1 LGRAQRLLIIGQVVK
16 LSLQLKDKA
25 LILVAVPL
33 VFEFIFVATLTVLLR
48 QAETQTLKE
57 SHSKLILA
65 ESNSVLRNFI
75 DAGMALYMYQLS
87 DSQTFLERFQNL
99 SESIPDKIKTLR
111 VMLRDSPNQSASLD
125 RVERVSNAGLKIL
138 GQASMLIS
146 EGQSVAQLSNSRQEL
161 NNLIQ
166 ELMSEI
172 QRFSKEQE
180 KAEQVNPEA
189 AAKARELVAQCLAV
203 GVMLNVIIA
212 VLLALYFNKST
223 TRRLGILME
232 NTDHLA
238 RGETLSPFVDG
249 GDEIAKLDKVFHR
262 MADALIEAARRK
274 QELMAMV
281 AHDLRTPL
289 TSIRAS
295 LSLMSMGAMGE
306 IPDKAKRQVD
316 GAERN
321 TKRLI
326 NLINDLL
333 DIEKM
338 EAGKM
343 EMKFS
348 DCVLQEIF
356 DEAADSVREF
366 AANAKVEIVVDE
378 TPITFEGD
386 QERMIRVLVNLL
398 GNAIKFSA
406 ADSQVKL
413 TAEIQD
419 DRLEVRV
426 TDQGRGI
433 PKEFKDKIFIRFQQV
448 NPEDKQEKQGTG
460 LGLAICKAIVE
471 GHNGTIGVDSEVGK
485 GSSFWLRIPIKQPQ
499 PAAD

>member
-1 LGRAQRLLIIGQVVK
+1 MPLAF
-16 LSLQLKDKA
+16 QL
-25 LILVAVPL
+25 V
-33 VFEFIFVATLTVLLR
+33 FVATLTLLLR
-48 QAETQTLKE
+48 QAETETLRE

-87 DSQTFLERFQNL
+87 DSQTFLERFQDL
-99 SESIPDKIKTLR
+99 SESIPAKIKTLR
-111 VMLRDSPNQSASLD
+111 VMLRDSPNQKESLN

-138 GQASMLIS
+138 GQASLLIS
-146 EGQSVAQLSNSRQEL
+146 EGQSVSQLKNSRQEL
-161 NNLIQ
+161 NNMIQ

-189 AAKARELVAQCLAV
+189 ASQAKDMVVRWLAV
-203 GVMLNVIIA
+203 GVMVNIVIA
-212 VLLALYFNKST
+212 VLLALYFNRST
-223 TRRLGILME
+223 TRRLDVLMD

-238 RGETLSPFVDG
+238 RGETLSPFVEG
-249 GDEIAKLDKVFHR
+249 TDEIAKLDRVFHR

-295 LSLMSMGAMGE
+295 LSLMQMGAMGE
-306 IPDKAKRQVD
+306 MPDKAKIQID
-316 GAERN
+316 GAEKN

-343 EMKFS
+343 EMKYS

-356 DEAADSVREF
+356 DESAESVHEF
-366 AANAKVEIVVDE
+366 ARNAKVEISVAE
-378 TPITFEGD
+378 TPITFQGD
-386 QERMIRVLVNLL
+386 QERLVRVLINLL
-398 GNAIKFSA
+398 GNAIKFSPA
-406 ADSQVKL
+406 NSKVSL
-413 TAEIQD
+413 TAEEQGD
-419 DRLEVRV
+419 QLEMRV

-433 PKEFKDKIFIRFQQV
+433 PSEFKEKIFVRFQQV
-448 NPEDKQEKQGTG
+448 NPQDKQEKQGTG
-460 LGLAICKAIVE
+460 LGLAICKAIVD
-471 GHNGTIGVDSEVGK
+471 GHNGTIGVDSEQGK
-485 GSSFWLRIPIKQPQ
+485 GSSFWIRIPMKQSV
-499 PAAD
+499 

>member
-1 LGRAQRLLIIGQVVK
+1 MK
-16 LSLQLKDKA
+16 FSLQLKDKA

-33 VFEFIFVATLTVLLR
+33 LFELIFVASLTILLR
-48 QAETQTLKE
+48 QAETETLRE

-65 ESNSVLRNFI
+65 ESNGVLRNFI

-87 DSQTFLERFQNL
+87 DSQTFLERFRDL
-99 SESIPDKIKTLR
+99 SQGVPEKIKTLR
-111 VMLRDSPNQSASLD
+111 VMLRDSPNQAEALN

-146 EGQSVAQLSNSRQEL
+146 EGQSVSQLSNSRQEL
-161 NNLIQ
+161 NNIIQ

-180 KAEQVNPEA
+180 KAEHVNPEA
-189 AAKARELVAQCLAV
+189 AAQAKELVVRWLAV
-203 GVMLNVIIA
+203 GIMVNIVIA
-212 VLLALYFNKST
+212 VILALYFNKT
-223 TRRLGILME
+223 TTQRLNVLMD

-249 GDEIAKLDKVFHR
+249 ADEIAKLDKVFHR
-262 MADALIEAARRK
+262 MADALIEASRRK

-306 IPDKAKRQVD
+306 MPDKAQRQID
-316 GAERN
+316 GAEKN
-321 TKRLI
+321 TRRLI

-366 AANAKVEIVVDE
+366 AKNASVEIDVDE
-378 TPITFEGD
+378 TAITLEAD
-386 QERMIRVLVNLL
+386 QERMVRVLINLL
-398 GNAIKFSA
+398 GNAVKFSPA
-406 ADSQVKL
+406 QSTIKL
-413 TAEIQD
+413 TGELKD
-419 DRLEVRV
+419 DRLEIRV

-433 PKEFKDKIFIRFQQV
+433 PEDFKDKIFVRFQQV

-471 GHNGTIGVDSEVGK
+471 GHNGEIGVDSEVGK
-485 GSSFWLRIPIKQPQ
+485 GSSFWLLIPIRQSKEN
-499 PAAD
+499 A

>member
-1 LGRAQRLLIIGQVVK
+1 MR

-33 VFEFIFVATLTVLLR
+33 AFQLIFVATLTLLLR
-48 QAETQTLKE
+48 QAETETLRE

-87 DSQTFLERFQNL
+87 DSQTFLERFQDL
-99 SESIPDKIKTLR
+99 SESIPSKIKTLR
-111 VMLRDSPNQSASLD
+111 VMLRDSPNQTESLN

-138 GQASMLIS
+138 GQASLLIS
-146 EGQSVAQLSNSRQEL
+146 EGQSVSQLKNSRQEL
-161 NNLIQ
+161 NNMIQ

-180 KAEQVNPEA
+180 RAEQVNPEA
-189 AAKARELVAQCLAV
+189 ASQAKDMVVRWLSV
-203 GVMLNVIIA
+203 GVMVNIVIA
-212 VLLALYFNKST
+212 VLLALYFNRST
-223 TRRLGILME
+223 TRRLDVLMD

-238 RGETLSPFVDG
+238 RGETLSPFVEG
-249 GDEIAKLDKVFHR
+249 TDEIAKLDKVFHR

-295 LSLMSMGAMGE
+295 LSLMQMGAMGE
-306 IPDKAKRQVD
+306 MPDKAKLQID
-316 GAERN
+316 GAEKN

-343 EMKFS
+343 EMKYC

-356 DEAADSVREF
+356 DEAAESVLEF
-366 AANAKVEIVVDE
+366 AKNAKVDISVAE
-378 TPITFEGD
+378 TPITFQGD
-386 QERMIRVLVNLL
+386 QERLVRVLINLL
-398 GNAIKFSA
+398 GNAIKFSPA
-406 ADSQVKL
+406 NSKVVL
-413 TAEIQD
+413 SAEKKD
-419 DRLEVRV
+419 EWLEMRV

-433 PKEFKDKIFIRFQQV
+433 PAEFKEKIFIRFQQV
-448 NPEDKQEKQGTG
+448 DPQDKQEKQGTG
-460 LGLAICKAIVE
+460 LGLAICKAIVD
-471 GHNGTIGVDSEVGK
+471 GHNGTIGVDSETGK
-485 GSSFWLRIPIKQPQ
+485 GSSFWIRIPMKQSV
-499 PAAD
+499 

>member
-1 LGRAQRLLIIGQVVK
+1 VK
-16 LSLQLKDKA
+16 FSLQLKDKA

-33 VFEFIFVATLTVLLR
+33 LFELVFVASLTILLR
-48 QAETQTLKE
+48 QAETETLRE

-65 ESNSVLRNFI
+65 ESNGVLRNFI

-87 DSQTFLERFQNL
+87 DSQTFLERFRDL
-99 SESIPDKIKTLR
+99 SENIPEKIKTLR
-111 VMLRDSPNQSASLD
+111 VMLRDSPNQAEALD

-146 EGQSVAQLSNSRQEL
+146 EGQSVSQLSNSRQEL
-161 NNLIQ
+161 NNMIQ
-166 ELMSEI
+166 ELMSEV

-180 KAEQVNPEA
+180 KAEHVNPEA
-189 AAKARELVAQCLAV
+189 AAQAKELVVRWLAV
-203 GVMLNVIIA
+203 GIMVNIVIA
-212 VLLALYFNKST
+212 VILALYFNKTT
-223 TRRLGILME
+223 TRRLEVLMD

-249 GDEIAKLDKVFHR
+249 ADEIAKLDKVFHR
-262 MADALIEAARRK
+262 MADALIDASRRK

-306 IPDKAKRQVD
+306 MPDKAKCQID
-316 GAERN
+316 GAEKN
-321 TKRLI
+321 TRQLI

-343 EMKFS
+343 EMRFS

-356 DEAADSVREF
+356 DEAADAVREF
-366 AANAKVEIVVDE
+366 AKNAKVEIDVEE
-378 TPITFEGD
+378 TPITLQAD
-386 QERMIRVLVNLL
+386 QERMVRVLINLL
-398 GNAIKFSA
+398 GNAVKFSPA
-406 ADSQVKL
+406 ESRVKL
-413 TAEIQD
+413 TGALKD
-419 DRLEVRV
+419 NRLEVRV

-433 PKEFKDKIFIRFQQV
+433 PEDFKDKIFVRFQQV
-448 NPEDKQEKQGTG
+448 NPQDKQEKQGTG

-471 GHNGTIGVDSEVGK
+471 GHNGEIGVDSEVGK
-485 GSSFWLRIPIKQPQ
+485 GSSFWLLIPIRQSKEN
-499 PAAD
+499 A

>member
-1 LGRAQRLLIIGQVVK
+1 MK
-16 LSLQLKDKA
+16 LSLQLKHKA

-33 VFEFIFVATLTVLLR
+33 LFEFIFVLTLTVLLR
-48 QAETQTLKE
+48 QAETETLRE

-87 DSQTFLERFQNL
+87 DSHTFLERFEDL
-99 SESIPDKIKTLR
+99 SESVPEKIKTLR
-111 VMLRDSPNQSASLD
+111 VMLRDSPNQAEALD

-146 EGQSVAQLSNSRQEL
+146 EGQSVSQLSNSRQEL
-161 NNLIQ
+161 NNMIQ

-180 KAEQVNPEA
+180 KAEHVNPESA
-189 AAKARELVAQCLAV
+189 AQAKELVVRCLAV
-203 GVMLNVIIA
+203 GVMLNIVLAVI
-212 VLLALYFNKST
+212 LALYFNKT
-223 TRRLGILME
+223 TTSRLNILMS

-249 GDEIAKLDKVFHR
+249 ADEIATLDKVFHR
-262 MADALIEAARRK
+262 MAEALIEASRRK

-306 IPDKAKRQVD
+306 MPDKAKRQID
-316 GAERN
+316 GAEKN

-348 DCVLQEIF
+348 HCVLQEIF

-366 AANAKVEIVVDE
+366 AHNAKVEIDVQE
-378 TPITFEGD
+378 TPLTMQAD
-386 QERMIRVLVNLL
+386 QERLVRVLINLL
-398 GNAIKFSA
+398 GNAVKFSPP
-406 ADSQVKL
+406 DSTIKL
-413 TAEIQD
+413 TGESKD
-419 DRLEVRV
+419 DFLEVRV

-433 PKEFKDKIFIRFQQV
+433 PADFKDKIFVRFQQV

-471 GHNGTIGVDSEVGK
+471 GHNGTIGVDSEVAK
-485 GSSFWLRIPIKQPQ
+485 GSSFWLRIPLKQSS
-499 PAAD
+499 

>member
-1 LGRAQRLLIIGQVVK
+1 MNV
-16 LSLQLKDKA
+16 SLQLKDKA

-33 VFEFIFVATLTVLLR
+33 AFQLFFVATLTILLR
-48 QAETQTLKE
+48 QAETKTLRE
-57 SHSKLILA
+57 SHSQLILA
-65 ESNSVLRNFI
+65 ESNSVLRSFT

-87 DSQTFLERFQNL
+87 DSQSSLERFQDL
-99 SESIPDKIKTLR
+99 CESIPAQIKTLR
-111 VMLRDSPNQSASLD
+111 VMLRDSPNQTESLN

-146 EGQSVAQLSNSRQEL
+146 EGQSASQLKNSRQEL
-161 NNLIQ
+161 NNMIQ

-180 KAEQVNPEA
+180 KAEHVHPEA
-189 AAKARELVAQCLAV
+189 AAQAKDLLSRWLAV
-203 GVMLNVIIA
+203 GLMVNIIIA

-223 TRRLGILME
+223 TRRLTVLMD

-238 RGETLSPFVDG
+238 RGETLSPYVEG
-249 GDEIAKLDKVFHR
+249 GDEIAKLDRVFHK
-262 MADALIEAARRK
+262 MADALIETGRRK

-295 LSLMSMGAMGE
+295 LSLMSTGAMGE
-306 IPDKAKRQVD
+306 MPDKARVHID
-316 GAERN
+316 GAEKN

-343 EMKFS
+343 EMKYS
-348 DCVLQEIF
+348 DCALQEVF
-356 DEAADSVREF
+356 DKAAESVAEF
-366 AANAKVEIVVDE
+366 AKNAKIEIEVPE
-378 TPITFEGD
+378 TSITFQGD
-386 QERMIRVLVNLL
+386 QERLVKVLSNLLDNAVKFSPPNTTIKMTAEKQGETLEIRV
-398 GNAIKFSA
+398 I
-406 ADSQVKL
+406 
-413 TAEIQD
+413 
-419 DRLEVRV
+419 
-426 TDQGRGI
+426 DQGRGI
-433 PKEFKDKIFIRFQQV
+433 PPEFKEKIFVRFQQV

-460 LGLAICKAIVE
+460 LGLAICKAIVD
-471 GHNGTIGVDSEVGK
+471 GHNGTIGVDSEQGK
-485 GSSFWLRIPIKQPQ
+485 GSSFWIRIPLKQSV
-499 PAAD
+499 

>member
-1 LGRAQRLLIIGQVVK
+1 MK
-16 LSLQLKDKA
+16 LSLQLKHKA

-33 VFEFIFVATLTVLLR
+33 LFELIFVASLTVLLR
-48 QAETQTLKE
+48 QAETETLRE

-87 DSQTFLERFQNL
+87 DSQTFLERFQDL
-99 SESIPDKIKTLR
+99 SLSVPEKIKTLR
-111 VMLRDSPNQSASLD
+111 VMLRDSPNQTEALD

-146 EGQSVAQLSNSRQEL
+146 EGESVSQLKNSRQEL
-161 NNLIQ
+161 NNMIQ

-180 KAEQVNPEA
+180 KAEHVNPEA
-189 AAKARELVAQCLAV
+189 AAQAKELVVRWLAV
-203 GVMLNVIIA
+203 GIMLNIVIA
-212 VLLALYFNKST
+212 VILALYFNKT
-223 TRRLGILME
+223 TTQRLTVLMD

-262 MADALIEAARRK
+262 MADALIEASRRK

-306 IPDKAKRQVD
+306 MPDKAKRQID
-316 GAERN
+316 GAEKN

-348 DCVLQEIF
+348 ECVLQEIF
-356 DEAADSVREF
+356 DEATDSVREF
-366 AANAKVEIVVDE
+366 AKNAKVEIEVPE
-378 TPITFEGD
+378 TDITLEAD
-386 QERMIRVLVNLL
+386 QERLVRVLINLL
-398 GNAIKFSA
+398 GNAVKFSPPESTIKLA
-406 ADSQVKL
+406 QQVK
-413 TAEIQD
+413 D
-419 DRLEVRV
+419 DSLEVRV
-426 TDQGRGI
+426 IDQGRGI
-433 PKEFKDKIFIRFQQV
+433 PPEFKDKIFVRFQQV

-460 LGLAICKAIVE
+460 LGLAICKAIIE
-471 GHNGTIGVDSEVGK
+471 GHNGTIGVDSEVAK
-485 GSSFWLRIPIKQPQ
+485 GSSFWFRIPLKQTGEN
-499 PAAD
+499 A

>member
-1 LGRAQRLLIIGQVVK
+1 MPLLFE
-16 LSLQLKDKA
+16 
-25 LILVAVPL
+25 L
-33 VFEFIFVATLTVLLR
+33 VFVASLTILLR
-48 QAETQTLKE
+48 QAETETLRE

-65 ESNSVLRNFI
+65 ESNGVLRNFI

-87 DSQTFLERFQNL
+87 DSQTFLERFRDLSQNVP
-99 SESIPDKIKTLR
+99 EKIKTLR
-111 VMLRDSPNQSASLD
+111 VMLRDSPNQAEALD

-146 EGQSVAQLSNSRQEL
+146 EGQSVSQLSNSRQEL
-161 NNLIQ
+161 NNIIQ

-180 KAEQVNPEA
+180 KAEHVNPEA
-189 AAKARELVAQCLAV
+189 AAQAKELVVRWLAV
-203 GVMLNVIIA
+203 GIMVNIVIA
-212 VLLALYFNKST
+212 VILALYFNKT
-223 TRRLGILME
+223 TTSRLNVLMD

-249 GDEIAKLDKVFHR
+249 ADEIAKLDKVFHR
-262 MADALIEAARRK
+262 MADALIEASRRK

-306 IPDKAKRQVD
+306 MPDKAKRQID
-316 GAERN
+316 GAEKN

-366 AANAKVEIVVDE
+366 AKNAKVEIDVQE
-378 TPITFEGD
+378 TAITLQAD
-386 QERMIRVLVNLL
+386 QERMVRVLINLL
-398 GNAIKFSA
+398 GNAVKFSPA
-406 ADSQVKL
+406 ESTIKL
-413 TAEIQD
+413 TGALKDDQLEI
-419 DRLEVRV
+419 RV

-433 PKEFKDKIFIRFQQV
+433 PEDFKDKIFVRFQQV

-485 GSSFWLRIPIKQPQ
+485 GSSFWMLIPEKQSSQ
-499 PAAD
+499 DS

>member
-1 LGRAQRLLIIGQVVK
+1 
-16 LSLQLKDKA
+16 
-25 LILVAVPL
+25 
-33 VFEFIFVATLTVLLR
+33 
-48 QAETQTLKE
+48 
-57 SHSKLILA
+57 
-65 ESNSVLRNFI
+65 
-75 DAGMALYMYQLS
+75 
-87 DSQTFLERFQNL
+87 
-99 SESIPDKIKTLR
+99 
-111 VMLRDSPNQSASLD
+111 MLRDSPNQTEALD

-146 EGQSVAQLSNSRQEL
+146 EGESVSQLKNSRQEL
-161 NNLIQ
+161 NNMIQ

-180 KAEQVNPEA
+180 KAEHVNPEA
-189 AAKARELVAQCLAV
+189 AAQAKELVVRWLAV
-203 GVMLNVIIA
+203 GIMLNIVIA
-212 VLLALYFNKST
+212 VILALYFNRT
-223 TRRLGILME
+223 TTQRLNVLMD

-238 RGETLSPFVDG
+238 RGETLSPFVEG

-262 MADALIEAARRK
+262 MADALIEASRRK

-306 IPDKAKRQVD
+306 MPDKAKRQID
-316 GAERN
+316 GAEKN

-348 DCVLQEIF
+348 SCVLQEIF
-356 DEAADSVREF
+356 DEAADSVRDF
-366 AANAKVEIVVDE
+366 AKNAKVEVEVEE
-378 TPITFEGD
+378 TTVTLEAD
-386 QERMIRVLVNLL
+386 QERLVRVLINLL
-398 GNAIKFSA
+398 GNAVKFSPPESTIRLTGKVKE
-406 ADSQVKL
+406 DSV
-413 TAEIQD
+413 
-419 DRLEVRV
+419 EVRV
-426 TDQGRGI
+426 IDQGRGI
-433 PKEFKDKIFIRFQQV
+433 PADFKDKIFVRFQQV

-471 GHNGTIGVDSEVGK
+471 GHNGEIGVDSEVGK
-485 GSSFWLRIPIKQPQ
+485 GSSFWFRIPQKQTGET
-499 PAAD
+499 A

>member
-1 LGRAQRLLIIGQVVK
+1 MNTRQSVK
-16 LSLQLKDKA
+16 LSLQLKHKA

-33 VFEFIFVATLTVLLR
+33 LFELIFVASLTVLLR
-48 QAETQTLKE
+48 QAETETLRE

-87 DSQTFLERFQNL
+87 DSQTFLERFQDL
-99 SESIPDKIKTLR
+99 SLSVPEKIKTLR
-111 VMLRDSPNQSASLD
+111 VMLRDSPNQTEALD

-146 EGQSVAQLSNSRQEL
+146 EGESVSQLKNSRQEL
-161 NNLIQ
+161 NNMIQ

-180 KAEQVNPEA
+180 KAEHVNPEA
-189 AAKARELVAQCLAV
+189 AAQAKELVVRWLAV
-203 GVMLNVIIA
+203 GIMLNIVIA
-212 VLLALYFNKST
+212 VILALYFNKT
-223 TRRLGILME
+223 TTQRLTVLMD

-262 MADALIEAARRK
+262 MADALIEASRRK

-306 IPDKAKRQVD
+306 MPDKAKRQID
-316 GAERN
+316 GAEKN

-348 DCVLQEIF
+348 ECVLQEIF
-356 DEAADSVREF
+356 DEATDSVREF
-366 AANAKVEIVVDE
+366 AKNAKVEIEVPE
-378 TPITFEGD
+378 TDITLEAD
-386 QERMIRVLVNLL
+386 QERLVRVLINLL
-398 GNAIKFSA
+398 GNAVKFSPPESTIKLA
-406 ADSQVKL
+406 QQVK
-413 TAEIQD
+413 D
-419 DRLEVRV
+419 DSLEVRV
-426 TDQGRGI
+426 IDQGRGI
-433 PKEFKDKIFIRFQQV
+433 PPEFKDKIFVRFQQV

-460 LGLAICKAIVE
+460 LGLAICKAIIE
-471 GHNGTIGVDSEVGK
+471 GHNGTIGVDSEVAK
-485 GSSFWLRIPIKQPQ
+485 GSSFWFRIPLKQTGEN
-499 PAAD
+499 A

>member
-1 LGRAQRLLIIGQVVK
+1 M
-16 LSLQLKDKA
+16 
-25 LILVAVPL
+25 PL
-33 VFEFIFVATLTVLLR
+33 VFQFVFVATLTVLLR
-48 QAETQTLKE
+48 QAEAETLRE

-87 DSQTFLERFQNL
+87 DSQTFLERFQDL
-99 SESIPDKIKTLR
+99 SNSIPEKIRTLR
-111 VMLRDSPNQSASLD
+111 VMLRDSPNQAASLD
-125 RVERVSNAGLKIL
+125 RVEGVSNAGLKIL

-146 EGQSVAQLSNSRQEL
+146 EGESVSQLKNSRQEL
-161 NNLIQ
+161 NNMIQ

-180 KAEQVNPEA
+180 KAEHVNPEA
-189 AAKARELVAQCLAV
+189 AAQAKDLVVRCLAV
-203 GVMLNVIIA
+203 GVMVNIVLA
-212 VLLALYFNKST
+212 VLLALFFNKT
-223 TRRLGILME
+223 TTSRLNVLMD
-232 NTDHLA
+232 NTEHLA
-238 RGETLSPFVDG
+238 HGQTLNPFVG
-249 GDEIAKLDKVFHR
+249 GADEIAKLDKVFHK
-262 MADALIEAARRK
+262 MADALVEAARRK

-295 LSLMSMGAMGE
+295 LSLMSMGALGE
-306 IPDKAKRQVD
+306 IPDKAKLQVD

-348 DCVLQEIF
+348 DCVLQEVF
-356 DEAADSVREF
+356 DEAAESVSEF
-366 AANAKVEIVVDE
+366 SKNSKVNIEVQE
-378 TPITFEGD
+378 TPITFAGD
-386 QERMIRVLVNLL
+386 QERLVRVLINLL
-398 GNAIKFSA
+398 GNAVKFSP
-406 ADSQVKL
+406 ADSTVKL
-413 TAEIQD
+413 AAEVQGET
-419 DRLEVRV
+419 LEIRV

-433 PKEFKDKIFIRFQQV
+433 PAEFKDKIFVRFQQV

-471 GHNGTIGVDSEVGK
+471 GHNGKIGVDSEIGK
-485 GSSFWLRIPIKQPQ
+485 GSSFWLRIPIKQS
-499 PAAD
+499 

>member
-1 LGRAQRLLIIGQVVK
+1 MPLL
-16 LSLQLKDKA
+16 
-25 LILVAVPL
+25 
-33 VFEFIFVATLTVLLR
+33 FELIFVASLTILLR
-48 QAETQTLKE
+48 QAETETLRE

-65 ESNSVLRNFI
+65 ESNGVLRNFI

-87 DSQTFLERFQNL
+87 DSQTFLERFRDL
-99 SESIPDKIKTLR
+99 SQGVPEKIKTLR
-111 VMLRDSPNQSASLD
+111 VMLRDSPNQAEALD

-146 EGQSVAQLSNSRQEL
+146 EGQSVSQLSNSRQEL
-161 NNLIQ
+161 NNIIQ

-180 KAEQVNPEA
+180 RAEHVNPEA
-189 AAKARELVAQCLAV
+189 AAQAKELVVRWLAV
-203 GVMLNVIIA
+203 GIMVNIVIA
-212 VLLALYFNKST
+212 VVLALYFNKTT
-223 TRRLGILME
+223 TRRLDVLMD

-249 GDEIAKLDKVFHR
+249 ADEIAKLDKVFHR
-262 MADALIEAARRK
+262 MADALIEASRRK

-306 IPDKAKRQVD
+306 MPDKAQRQID
-316 GAERN
+316 GAEKN
-321 TKRLI
+321 TRRLI

-348 DCVLQEIF
+348 ECVLQEIF

-366 AANAKVEIVVDE
+366 AKNAKVEIDVEE
-378 TPITFEGD
+378 TPITLQAD
-386 QERMIRVLVNLL
+386 QERMVRVLINLL
-398 GNAIKFSA
+398 GNAVKFSPA
-406 ADSQVKL
+406 ESTIKL
-413 TAEIQD
+413 TAALKENC
-419 DRLEVRV
+419 LEVRV

-433 PKEFKDKIFIRFQQV
+433 PSDFKDKIFVRFQQV

-471 GHNGTIGVDSEVGK
+471 GHNGEIGVDSEVGK
-485 GSSFWLRIPIKQPQ
+485 GSSFWLLVPIRQPKEN
-499 PAAD
+499 A

>member
-1 LGRAQRLLIIGQVVK
+1 MK

-33 VFEFIFVATLTVLLR
+33 AFQLVFVGTLTILLR
-48 QAETQTLKE
+48 QAETETFRE

-87 DSQTFLERFQNL
+87 DSQTFLKRFQDL
-99 SESIPDKIKTLR
+99 SESIPSKMKTLR
-111 VMLRDSPNQSASLD
+111 VMLRDSPNQTESLS

-138 GQASMLIS
+138 GQASLLIS
-146 EGQSVAQLSNSRQEL
+146 EGQSVSQLKNSRQEL
-161 NNLIQ
+161 NNMIQ

-189 AAKARELVAQCLAV
+189 AAQAKDLVVRWLAV
-203 GVMLNVIIA
+203 GVMLNIIIA
-212 VLLALYFNKST
+212 VILALYFNKST
-223 TRRLGILME
+223 TRRLDVLMD

-238 RGETLSPFVDG
+238 RGETLSPFVEG
-249 GDEIAKLDKVFHR
+249 SDEIAKLDQVFHK
-262 MADALIEAARRK
+262 MAEALIEAARRK

-306 IPDKAKRQVD
+306 MPDKAKHQID
-316 GAERN
+316 GAEKN
-321 TKRLI
+321 TKRLL

-343 EMKFS
+343 EMKHT

-356 DEAADSVREF
+356 DEAAESVAEF
-366 AANAKVEIVVDE
+366 ARNAKVEIEVQE
-378 TPITFEGD
+378 TSITFQGD
-386 QERMIRVLVNLL
+386 QERLVRVLINLL
-398 GNAIKFSA
+398 GNAVKFSPA
-406 ADSQVKL
+406 NSTVKM
-413 TAEIQD
+413 TAEEQVD
-419 DRLEVRV
+419 MLEMRV
-426 TDQGRGI
+426 SDQGRGI
-433 PKEFKDKIFIRFQQV
+433 PPEFKEKIFVRFQQV

-460 LGLAICKAIVE
+460 LGLAICKAIVD
-471 GHNGTIGVDSEVGK
+471 GHKGTIGFDSELGK
-485 GSSFWLRIPIKQPQ
+485 GSSFWIRIPLKQSI
-499 PAAD
+499 

>member
-1 LGRAQRLLIIGQVVK
+1 MKV
-16 LSLQLKDKA
+16 SLQLKDKA

-33 VFEFIFVATLTVLLR
+33 AFQLVFVATLTMLLR
-48 QAETQTLKE
+48 QAETATLRE

-87 DSQTFLERFQNL
+87 DSQSSLERFQDL
-99 SESIPDKIKTLR
+99 CESIPAQIKTLR
-111 VMLRDSPNQSASLD
+111 IMLRDSPNQKESLN
-125 RVERVSNAGLKIL
+125 RVEHVSNAGLKIL

-146 EGQSVAQLSNSRQEL
+146 EGQSVSQLKNSRQEL
-161 NNLIQ
+161 NNMIQ

-180 KAEQVNPEA
+180 KAEHVNPEA
-189 AAKARELVAQCLAV
+189 ASQAKDLVVRWLAV
-203 GVMLNVIIA
+203 GVMVNIIIA

-223 TRRLGILME
+223 TRRLNVLMD

-238 RGETLSPFVDG
+238 RGETLSPYVEG
-249 GDEIAKLDKVFHR
+249 SDEIAKLDMVFHK

-274 QELMAMV
+274 QELLAMV

-289 TSIRAS
+289 TSIRSS

-306 IPDKAKRQVD
+306 LPDKARVQID
-316 GAERN
+316 GAEKN

-343 EMKFS
+343 ETKYS
-348 DCVLQEIF
+348 DCILEEVF
-356 DEAADSVREF
+356 DEAAESVAEF
-366 AANAKVEIVVDE
+366 AKNAKIKIEVPE
-378 TPITFEGD
+378 TSITFQGD
-386 QERMIRVLVNLL
+386 QERLVRVLSNLLDNAVKFSPPNTTIKMTAEEQGETLEIRV
-398 GNAIKFSA
+398 I
-406 ADSQVKL
+406 
-413 TAEIQD
+413 
-419 DRLEVRV
+419 
-426 TDQGRGI
+426 DQGRGI
-433 PKEFKDKIFIRFQQV
+433 PAGLKEKIFVRFQHF
-448 NPEDKQEKQGTG
+448 NSEDKQEKQGTG
-460 LGLAICKAIVE
+460 LGLAICKAIVD
-471 GHNGTIGVDSEVGK
+471 GHNGTIGVDSEQGK
-485 GSSFWLRIPIKQPQ
+485 GSSFWIRIPMKRQSS
-499 PAAD
+499 

>member
-1 LGRAQRLLIIGQVVK
+1 MK

-33 VFEFIFVATLTVLLR
+33 LFELIFVASLTVLLR
-48 QAETQTLKE
+48 QAETETLRE

-87 DSQTFLERFQNL
+87 DSQTFLERFQDL
-99 SESIPDKIKTLR
+99 SQSVPEKIKTLR
-111 VMLRDSPNQSASLD
+111 VMLRDSPNQAEALD

-146 EGQSVAQLSNSRQEL
+146 EGESVSQLKNSRQEL
-161 NNLIQ
+161 NNMIQ

-180 KAEQVNPEA
+180 KAEHVSPEA
-189 AAKARELVAQCLAV
+189 AAQAKELVVRWLAI
-203 GVMLNVIIA
+203 GIMLNIVIA
-212 VLLALYFNKST
+212 VILALYFNRT
-223 TRRLGILME
+223 TTQRLNVLME

-238 RGETLSPFVDG
+238 RGETLSPFVEG
-249 GDEIAKLDKVFHR
+249 ADEIAKLDKVFHR
-262 MADALIEAARRK
+262 MADALIEASRRK

-306 IPDKAKRQVD
+306 MPDKAKRQID
-316 GAERN
+316 GAEKN

-348 DCVLQEIF
+348 SCVLQEIF

-366 AANAKVEIVVDE
+366 AKNAKVEIEVAE
-378 TPITFEGD
+378 TSITFDSD
-386 QERMIRVLVNLL
+386 QERLVRVLINLL
-398 GNAIKFSA
+398 GNAVKFSPPE
-406 ADSQVKL
+406 STVKL
-413 TAEIQD
+413 TAEVID
-419 DRLEVRV
+419 NSVEVRV
-426 TDQGRGI
+426 DDQGRGI
-433 PKEFKDKIFIRFQQV
+433 PNDFKDKIFVRFQQV

-460 LGLAICKAIVE
+460 LGLAICKAIIE
-471 GHNGTIGVDSEVGK
+471 GHKGTIGVDSELAK
-485 GSSFWLRIPIKQPQ
+485 GSSFWFRIPIKQPGEN
-499 PAAD
+499 A

>member
-1 LGRAQRLLIIGQVVK
+1 MK
-16 LSLQLKDKA
+16 LSLQLKHKA

-33 VFEFIFVATLTVLLR
+33 LFELIFVASLTVLLR
-48 QAETQTLKE
+48 QAETETLRE

-87 DSQTFLERFQNL
+87 DSQTFLERFQDL
-99 SESIPDKIKTLR
+99 SLSVPEKIKTLR
-111 VMLRDSPNQSASLD
+111 VMLRDSPNQAEALD

-146 EGQSVAQLSNSRQEL
+146 EGESVSQLKNSRQEL
-161 NNLIQ
+161 NNMIQ

-180 KAEQVNPEA
+180 KAEYVNPEA
-189 AAKARELVAQCLAV
+189 AAQAKELVVRWLAV
-203 GVMLNVIIA
+203 GIMLNIVIA
-212 VLLALYFNKST
+212 VILALYFNKT
-223 TRRLGILME
+223 TTQRLTVLMD

-262 MADALIEAARRK
+262 MADALIEASRRK

-306 IPDKAKRQVD
+306 MPDKAKRQID
-316 GAERN
+316 GAEKN

-348 DCVLQEIF
+348 ECVLQEIF
-356 DEAADSVREF
+356 DEATDSVREF
-366 AANAKVEIVVDE
+366 AKNAKVEIEVPE
-378 TPITFEGD
+378 TDITLEAD
-386 QERMIRVLVNLL
+386 QERLVRVLINLL
-398 GNAIKFSA
+398 GNAVKFSPPESTIKLA
-406 ADSQVKL
+406 QQVK
-413 TAEIQD
+413 D
-419 DRLEVRV
+419 DSLEVRV
-426 TDQGRGI
+426 IDQGRGI
-433 PKEFKDKIFIRFQQV
+433 PPEFKDKIFVRFQQV

-460 LGLAICKAIVE
+460 LGLAICKAIIE
-471 GHNGTIGVDSEVGK
+471 GHNGTIGVDSEVAK
-485 GSSFWLRIPIKQPQ
+485 GSSFWFRIPLKQTGEN
-499 PAAD
+499 A

>member
-1 LGRAQRLLIIGQVVK
+1 MK

-33 VFEFIFVATLTVLLR
+33 LFELIFVASLTVLLR
-48 QAETQTLKE
+48 QAETETLRE

-87 DSQTFLERFQNL
+87 DSQTFLERFQDL
-99 SESIPDKIKTLR
+99 SQSVPEKIKTLR
-111 VMLRDSPNQSASLD
+111 VMLRDSPNQAEALD

-146 EGQSVAQLSNSRQEL
+146 EGESVSQLKNSRQEL
-161 NNLIQ
+161 NNMIQ

-180 KAEQVNPEA
+180 KAEHVNPEA
-189 AAKARELVAQCLAV
+189 AAQAKELVVRWLAV
-203 GVMLNVIIA
+203 GIMLNIVIA
-212 VLLALYFNKST
+212 VILALYFNRT
-223 TRRLGILME
+223 TTERLHVLMD

-238 RGETLSPFVDG
+238 RGETLSPFVEG
-249 GDEIAKLDKVFHR
+249 ADEIAKLDKVFHR
-262 MADALIEAARRK
+262 MADALIEASRRK

-306 IPDKAKRQVD
+306 MPDKAKRQID
-316 GAERN
+316 GAEKN

-348 DCVLQEIF
+348 SCVLQEIF

-366 AANAKVEIVVDE
+366 AKNAKVEIEVPE
-378 TPITFEGD
+378 TSLTFDAD
-386 QERMIRVLVNLL
+386 QERLIRVLINLL
-398 GNAIKFSA
+398 GNAVKFSPP
-406 ADSQVKL
+406 DSTVKL
-413 TAEIQD
+413 TAEVID
-419 DRLEVRV
+419 DSVEVRV

-433 PKEFKDKIFIRFQQV
+433 PNDFKDKIFVRFQQV

-460 LGLAICKAIVE
+460 LGLAICKAIIE
-471 GHNGTIGVDSEVGK
+471 GHNGTIGVDSELAK
-485 GSSFWLRIPIKQPQ
+485 GSSFWFRIPIKQPGEN
-499 PAAD
+499 A